1 MVAVIGMALADG
13 VPLMCREA
21 ELGRIVERLEEP
33 EPAAFVLAGPA
44 GVGKSRLAAEAAK
57 VAAGLGFETARVV
70 ASQATASI
78 PFGPFA
84 PFLPQPGQS
93 AGSVLGLLRQASG
106 AIADRAGPDGRLLL
120 VVDDAQHLDDASA
133 TLVHQLVQV
142 GTCSVLASVRTPGP
156 VPELVTALWKDGM
169 AERIELGT
177 WGEAQT
183 GEVAATVLGGP
194 VTRGLVRRLWELSR
208 GNALYL
214 RELLTG
220 AVSSGALAQDRGIWA
235 PRRPLTAPE
244 RLAELIGSRLASLP
258 AATTAVA
265 ELLAVAEPLGL
276 ALLGK
281 ITDPD
286 GLEDAEAQGLV
297 EVRSDGR
304 RVEAGLAHP
313 LYGEVLRHSMPR
325 SRQLRLL
332 ATVAVAI
339 EAVGARRR
347 EDLLR
352 LGRWQLESGGPGD
365 PDLLTRAARRAQEV
379 YDLDLSARL
388 GQAALDAG
396 GGAEAGLI
404 LGEAKFRSGR
414 HAEAKAVLANAVALC
429 RTDRDRAGIAN
440 ARAYLLH
447 RKLGD
452 AAAADA
458 VLDEALAVVTED
470 AARLL
475 LLARRGFMRVAE
487 GDPEPAL
494 AAAAPLLDSGDD
506 LLIAQG
512 TRISSQALALLG
524 RGDEAA
530 AIARRG
536 LELHRRAAG
545 VTVPP
550 EAQLFGGIM
559 GLLAAGRFAEAE
571 ADAAAAY
578 QATLAGG
585 SQDGQ
590 ATFLFMGGLALME
603 RGNLA
608 GAAAVFLDAASLC
621 REIDD
626 LATLRWCQAGIAMA
640 MAMSGDHDRA
650 AAAAAERDAA
660 SIGAVAE
667 FETDLIERSRA
678 WVAASAGELSRAR
691 EILVAAAARAE
702 AAHLRVAEA
711 RLLHDLARLGQP
723 REVTPRL
730 ALLAELTQGAYVKA
744 LAAHAAVLTGGAAGT
759 AAGAAAGA
767 AAEIDAAARTLDALD
782 ASLLAAEAYRA
793 AADAY
798 RSEGLSRPA
807 SAATLRATELAAA
820 CGQARTPGLAAGQA
834 AERLTRRER
843 EVAGLAAAGASSRQI
858 AARLVVSVRT
868 VDNHLQSAYIKL
880 GVTGRAELAGALS
893 L

>member
-1 MVAVIGMALADG
+1 MALADG

-21 ELGRIVERLEEP
+21 ELGQIIERLEEP
-33 EPAAFVLAGPA
+33 EPAAFVLAGAA
-44 GVGKSRLAAEAAK
+44 GVGKTRLAVEAAK
-57 VAAGLGFETARVV
+57 AAAGLGFATVRAV
-70 ASQATASI
+70 ASQAMASI

-84 PFLPQPGQS
+84 PFLPQAGQS
-93 AGSVLGLLRQASG
+93 AGSMLGLLRQANG

-120 VVDDAQHLDDASA
+120 VIDDAQHLDDGSA
-133 TLVHQLVQV
+133 ALVHQLVQV
-142 GTCSVLASVRTPGP
+142 GTCSVLASVRIPGP
-156 VPELVTALWKDGM
+156 VPEQVTALWKDGL

-177 WGEAQT
+177 WSEAQT
-183 GEVAATVLGGP
+183 GEVAATALGGP
-194 VTRGLVRRLWELSR
+194 VTRGAVRRLWELSR

-220 AVSSGALAQDRGIWA
+220 ATSSGALAQDGGIWV
-235 PRRPLTAPE
+235 PRRPLTAPG
-244 RLAELIGSRLASLP
+244 RLAELIGSRLASMP
-258 AATTAVA
+258 AGTTAVA

-281 ITDPD
+281 VTDPE

-297 EVRSDGR
+297 QVRRDGR
-304 RVEAGLAHP
+304 RMEVWLAHP
-313 LYGEVLRHSMPR
+313 LYGEILRHSMPR
-325 SRQLRLL
+325 SRQLRML
-332 ATVAVAI
+332 ATVAVPI
-339 EAVGARRR
+339 EAAGARRR

-379 YDLDLSARL
+379 YDLDQSARL
-388 GQAALDAG
+388 AKAALDAG
-396 GGAEAGLI
+396 GGAEAALI
-404 LGEAKFRSGR
+404 LGEAKFRSGC
-414 HAEAKAVLANAVALC
+414 HTEAKTVLADAVALC
-429 RTDRDRAGIAN
+429 RTDRDLAGIAN

-470 AARLL
+470 TARLL
-475 LLARRGFMRVAE
+475 LLGRRGFMRVAE

-494 AAAAPLLDSGDD
+494 AAAAPLLDCGDD
-506 LLIAQG
+506 LLISQG
-512 TRISSQALALLG
+512 TRICSQSLALLG
-524 RGDEAA
+524 RGNEAVS
-530 AIARRG
+530 IARRG
-536 LELHRRAAG
+536 LEIHRRAGG

-585 SQDGQ
+585 SLDGQ
-590 ATFLFMGGLALME
+590 ATFLFMEGLVLIE
-603 RGNLA
+603 RGHLA

-621 REIDD
+621 HEIDD

-640 MAMSGDHDRA
+640 KAMSGDHDEA
-650 AAAAAERDAA
+650 TAAAAERDAV
-660 SIGAVAE
+660 SVGAVAE

-678 WVAASAGELSRAR
+678 WVAASAGELSQAG
-691 EILVAAAARAE
+691 EILTSAAAQAK

-711 RLLHDLARLGQP
+711 RLLHDLARLGEP
-723 REVTPRL
+723 REVAPRL
-730 ALLAELTQGAYVKA
+730 AALAELTEGEYVAA
-744 LAAHAAVLTGGAAGT
+744 LAANAAALARR
-759 AAGAAAGA
+759 AGAPIEATAQ
-767 AAEIDAAARTLDALD
+767 TLDALG
-782 ASLLAAEAYRA
+782 AGLLAAEAYRA
-793 AADAY
+793 AAGAY
-798 RSEGLSRPA
+798 RSEGLSRRA
-807 SAATLRATELAAA
+807 TAATQRAAELAAT
-820 CGQARTPGLAAGQA
+820 CGQARTPGLAAGPV

-858 AARLVVSVRT
+858 AARLVLSVRT

-880 GVTGRAELAGALS
+880 GVSSRAELATALS
-893 L
+893 I